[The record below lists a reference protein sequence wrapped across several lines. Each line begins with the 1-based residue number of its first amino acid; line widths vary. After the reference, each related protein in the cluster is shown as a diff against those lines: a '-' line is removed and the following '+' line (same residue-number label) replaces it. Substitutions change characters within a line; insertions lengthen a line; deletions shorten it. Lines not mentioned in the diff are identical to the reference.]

1 MGIRLI
7 VEVLTS
13 APEALT
19 HREKLLL
26 VVLAEDANDD
36 TRITWN
42 SVERP
47 EVLRGAKLSR
57 SQLYAVIKSLIAKG
71 ALTKLNAGQKN
82 GTAKYKIPAFTVPQR
97 PGIPDTEP
105 PSQSPENRDTDH
117 SQRPGNPDTD
127 PNRQC
132 PENPDTEPSQCQEIR
147 DVSVPESGTPT
158 PLFPSS
164 TTPSASKQETPAP
177 GRHAYGIPDSARPLV
192 DGLTAAGV
200 IVRWPFKGDQWF
212 PVLALIEK
220 SGVPALIDHA
230 VKAASRTDVDSAK
243 YFMRGWSELPPMP
256 PPGVERPPLRAV
268 AGGWQPGIAPRPS
281 TTDQRV
287 QQAIEAGRRL
297 QALADAQTQEK

>member
-82 GTAKYKIPAFTVPQR
+82 GTAKYKIPAFTVPQC

-105 PSQSPENRDTDH
+105 PSQGPENRDTDH
-117 SQRPGNPDTD
+117 SQSPRNADTD
-127 PNRQC
+127 PNAQC
-132 PENPDTEPSQCQEIR
+132 PENADTEPSQCQEIR

-158 PLFPSS
+158 PLNPSS
-164 TTPSASKQETPAP
+164 TTPSTSRQEGQPPAP
-177 GRHAYGIPDSARPLV
+177 LDYGIPDAARPLV
-192 DGLTAAGV
+192 DALTANGV
-200 IVRWPFKGDQWF
+200 VVRWPFQGNAWF
-212 PVLALIEK
+212 PVLAMISK
-220 SGVPALIDHA
+220 SGVSAMVDHA
-230 VKAASRTDVDSAK
+230 LKAASRTNVESAK
-243 YFMRGWSELPPMP
+243 YFLKGWSELPPMP
-256 PPGVERPPLRAV
+256 TPGAHLIALPGGPTPPLR
-268 AGGWQPGIAPRPS
+268 RS
-281 TTDQRV
+281 TTDERV
-287 QQAIEAGRRL
+287 AQGLALVEHFRRL
-297 QALADAQTQEK
+297 EQQGDTA